1 MLKIPPQ
8 EDIGEV
14 TPPRKD
20 IDLSIRDISLDT
32 IQNITCYLAHPIP
45 FSNIT
50 CYLAHPQ
57 DFHHDLAPKNRTKKH
72 RVGERGGAKRLIKI
86 P

>member
-20 IDLSIRDISLDT
+20 IYLSIGDISLE
-32 IQNITCYLAHPIP
+32 
-45 FSNIT
+45 NIT